1 MKYPRYTGLYLIVT
15 TESFFKIVKQT
26 DSGVGLHMQ
35 MSPEIVLNVSSVLS
49 SMQLDFLID
58 AQTTDT

>member
-1 MKYPRYTGLYLIVT
+1 MVLTGQIL
-15 TESFFKIVKQT
+15 FKQT

-35 MSPEIVLNVSSVLS
+35 ISSEIVLNVTSVLS
-49 SMQLDFLID
+49 PIQLDFLID